1 MEEFINNQTIIIELL
16 LIVSLVAIVVRRWSI
31 PYTVI
36 LVLVGL
42 FISLQRPF
50 EFHLTPELILALF
63 MPPLL
68 FEASFHLR
76 FDQLRRNIKLILLFA
91 VPGVILTTLLVGGI
105 LTFVGVLP
113 LALAFVFGALIAAT
127 DPIAVVALF
136 RLVGAPKRLSVLV
149 EGESLL
155 NDGTAIVV
163 FNIMLAFALKGQFHA
178 ATAILDFLRV
188 SAGGLIIGLILG
200 WVVTFI
206 IARVNDHL
214 IETSLT
220 ILLAF
225 GSYLLAEQ
233 FHFSGVLAV
242 VTAGLVAGNLGSRG
256 MSPTTRIV
264 IFNFWEYVAFIA
276 NSLIFLLIGL
286 EINLPRLLADW
297 KIILWAVVAVLAARF
312 FVVYGMSALL
322 GYFGW
327 ESIRARWRPIL
338 AWGGL
343 RGAISLAL
351 ALSLPAALG
360 EQGELLRTITFGV
373 VLFTLLIQATTMRP
387 LLSILN
393 IIKSKPD
400 QIIDEEL
407 GNAKVEI
414 LRAQRS
420 TLLDLKQDGLISE
433 EAFERLGAEV
443 DSQLIA
449 ASFSDL
455 KPDSA
460 Q

>member
-1 MEEFINNQTIIIELL
+1 MICK
-16 LIVSLVAIVVRRWSI
+16 S
-31 PYTVI
+31 
-36 LVLVGL
+36 
-42 FISLQRPF
+42 
-50 EFHLTPELILALF
+50 
-63 MPPLL
+63 
-68 FEASFHLR
+68 
-76 FDQLRRNIKLILLFA
+76 
-91 VPGVILTTLLVGGI
+91 
-105 LTFVGVLP
+105 
-113 LALAFVFGALIAAT
+113 
-127 DPIAVVALF
+127 
-136 RLVGAPKRLSVLV
+136 KRGSVLV

-163 FNIMLAFALKGQFHA
+163 FNIMLVFALQGQFHLT
-178 ATAILDFLRV
+178 TAITDFLVV
-188 SAGGLIIGLILG
+188 SAGGVVVGLVLG
-200 WVVTFI
+200 WVVTGI

-233 FHFSGVLAV
+233 FHVSGVLAV
-242 VTAGLVAGNLGSRG
+242 VAAGLVAGNLGSRG

-264 IFNFWEYVAFIA
+264 IFNFWEYVAFLA

-286 EINLPRLLADW
+286 EINLPTLLADW
-297 KIILWAVVAVLAARF
+297 KVITWAVVAVLAARF

-322 GYFGW
+322 DYFGW

-351 ALSLPAALG
+351 ALSLPIALG
-360 EQGELLRTITFGV
+360 EQGELLRVMTFGV

-387 LLSILN
+387 LLNILKV
-393 IIKSKPD
+393 IKSKSD
-400 QIIDEEL
+400 QTIDEEL
-407 GNAKVEI
+407 DNAKVEI
-414 LRAQRS
+414 LRTQRS

-433 EAFERLGAEV
+433 EAFERLGTEM

-449 ASFSDL
+449 ASFSDIE
-455 KPDSA
+455 PDSA